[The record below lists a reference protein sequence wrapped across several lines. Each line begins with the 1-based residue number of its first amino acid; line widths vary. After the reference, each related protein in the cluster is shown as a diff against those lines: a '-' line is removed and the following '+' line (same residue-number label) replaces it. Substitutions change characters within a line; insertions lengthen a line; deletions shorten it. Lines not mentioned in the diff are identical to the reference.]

1 MTTKAPNM
9 ERGLTLKEAAQK
21 LHKSAHWLR
30 QNRIRLEVPHLRIG
44 RTYSFDPEE
53 LDAWVNDQRV
63 EMKTQNSPNRSG
75 TPITRIRL

>member
-1 MTTKAPNM
+1 MTTKTPNF

-30 QNRIRLEVPHLRIG
+30 QNRIRLGIPHVRIG
-44 RTYSFDPEE
+44 GTYSFDPEE
-53 LDAWVNDQRV
+53 LASWVDRQRV
-63 EMKTQNSPNRSG
+63 GAATPNSPKRSV